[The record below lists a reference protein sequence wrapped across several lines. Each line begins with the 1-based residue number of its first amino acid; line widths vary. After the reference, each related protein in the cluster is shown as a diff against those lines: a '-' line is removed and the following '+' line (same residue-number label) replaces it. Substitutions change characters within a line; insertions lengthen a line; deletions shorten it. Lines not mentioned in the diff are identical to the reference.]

1 MKKILVLVLVLC
13 TFMSGTAQA
22 LELEWVGPETSF
34 LDSLNRDVTDDVEH
48 LKGIAFSY
56 SDIPTCLSVEWVERI
71 SAILQT
77 IIMSN
82 DKEIGIE
89 TIIKTISNE
98 GAFLDDY
105 IIKRFEA
112 KIQVDYIPEKDD
124 IQNFA
129 DYLMDLDESKH
140 SFYFIYTFDYRC

>member
-1 MKKILVLVLVLC
+1 MDFQNDLTVLAGPNN
-13 TFMSGTAQA
+13 SGKTT
-22 LELEWVGPETSF
+22 LISV
-34 LDSLNRDVTDDVEH
+34 
-48 LKGIAFSY
+48 LKGIFNDSKLAFSY

-140 SFYFIYTFDYRC
+140 SFYFIYTYLYYRLS